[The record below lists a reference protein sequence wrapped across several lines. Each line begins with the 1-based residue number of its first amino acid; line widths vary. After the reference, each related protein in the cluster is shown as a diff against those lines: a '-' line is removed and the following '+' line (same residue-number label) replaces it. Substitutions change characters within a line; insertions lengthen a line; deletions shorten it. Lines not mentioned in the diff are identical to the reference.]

1 MGVFIL
7 EKGCE
12 HMDRT
17 TKLRISNSINAL
29 AVLTAFC
36 VLVAMLLKQPLVGQF
51 SVSITDIHFLLI
63 TTLWILAIVV
73 ILYVLPG
80 LWILNTSCRIHLVP
94 TFSYLTNNKNDIPT
108 NTYIVSNT
116 RTTLCVC
123 RC

>member
-36 VLVAMLLKQPLVGQF
+36 VLVCDATKTTACWPIF
-51 SVSITDIHFLLI
+51 SVYDRYPFSSHHNLMDSRNCRYSIR
-63 TTLWILAIVV
+63 
-73 ILYVLPG
+73 
-80 LWILNTSCRIHLVP
+80 S
-94 TFSYLTNNKNDIPT
+94 
-108 NTYIVSNT
+108 T
-116 RTTLCVC
+116 RTMDFKHIM
-123 RC
+123 